1 MIIKNSQ
8 QDIHIVE
15 DESTTTLGHRLS
27 GGADSAI
34 VGYMLSKFVVEERP
48 DIKIMPITITLAG
61 KQYQLI
67 YAKRILEF
75 LKNEF
80 GDIFVEHQ
88 TSHASQL
95 NKYVSSLNT
104 LVDETRANTQA
115 KIIYSGITSNPPKK
129 IYKQWLPHT
138 GPSDNRNGKRF
149 CTKNRLA
156 RNPLV
161 NIDKKGIAELYN
173 TLGVMDTLFPITRS
187 CEAWEKDEKNY
198 NIEKHCEKCWW
209 CRERYWGF
217 GRYK

>member
-15 DESTTTLGHRLS
+15 DESTTTLGYKVS

-48 DIKIMPITITLAG
+48 DIKIMPITTTLAG

-67 YAKRILEF
+67 YAKRVLEF

-95 NKYVSSLNT
+95 NKYVSSHWLMKQGLIRQQRLYIVALLLILLKKYIDNGYRIQ
-104 LVDETRANTQA
+104 VHQ
-115 KIIYSGITSNPPKK
+115 IT
-129 IYKQWLPHT
+129 
-138 GPSDNRNGKRF
+138 G
-149 CTKNRLA
+149 
-156 RNPLV
+156 
-161 NIDKKGIAELYN
+161 
-173 TLGVMDTLFPITRS
+173 M
-187 CEAWEKDEKNY
+187 EKNFLLK
-198 NIEKHCEKCWW
+198 I
-209 CRERYWGF
+209 G
-217 GRYK
+217 